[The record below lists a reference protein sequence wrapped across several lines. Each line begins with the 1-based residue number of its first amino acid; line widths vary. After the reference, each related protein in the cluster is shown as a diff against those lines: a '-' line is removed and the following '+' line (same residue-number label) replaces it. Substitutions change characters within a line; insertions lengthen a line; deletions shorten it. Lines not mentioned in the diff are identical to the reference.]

1 MGFLDKFTWKEYFLI
16 GGLLIIWAVVAYA
29 VFTSF
34 TENDITTIGIALLLG
49 VIFTGV
55 LFILIALIDR
65 IF

>member
-34 TENDITTIGIALLLG
+34 TENDIVTLGFALFLG